1 MRFVTISA
9 LAAALAFPAP
19 EAAGEWIQKGMH
31 GSEAREHK
39 AEKKRWRELRAEMK
53 TLSVRD
59 VQWGR
64 ELRPRG
70 SRVVTLSRRH
80 ATERP
85 SKVEVEWFFT
95 YTRGWKKGPSEWL
108 EGFLRDWMASL
119 PEGVYFKATAV
130 GSMKGSPDRYD
141 EQHTAHQRL
150 AFASDAIGHGEKVHR
165 AMRARLSNRHGRQ
178 KLHRPRDVERFIE
191 GLGVPVERYLEAQ
204 RSEEV
209 QARMRAA
216 TAKLDAISDEAGS
229 GRGDANSPPRDP
241 ILLIN
246 GKHLVQGSLAGG
258 IRNTLRVANWMIR
271 EELEG
276 K

>member
-1 MRFVTISA
+1 MRFVTVSA
-9 LAAALAFPAP
+9 LAVVLAFPAP

-31 GSEAREHK
+31 GGKAREHK
-39 AEKKRWRELRAEMK
+39 AEKKRWRELGAEMK

-59 VQWGR
+59 VQWGK

-80 ATERP
+80 ATEHP
-85 SKVEVEWFFT
+85 SKLEVEWFFT
-95 YTRGWKKGPSEWL
+95 YTRGWKKGPSQWL
-108 EGFLRDWMASL
+108 EGFLRRWMETL
-119 PEGVYFKATAV
+119 PNGVYLKATAV
-130 GSMKGSPDRYD
+130 GSMKGYPNRYD
-141 EQHTAHQRL
+141 AQHTAHQQL
-150 AFASDAIGHGEKVHR
+150 AFASDAIGHGDEVHQ

-178 KLHRPRDVERFIE
+178 KLHRPRDIERFLE

-216 TAKLDAISDEAGS
+216 TAKLDAVSDEAS
-229 GRGDANSPPRDP
+229 SRRREANLPPRDP
-241 ILLIN
+241 ILLVN

-258 IRNTLRVANWMIR
+258 IRNTLRVANWLIR
-271 EELEG
+271 EELEV